1 MGQTV
6 SPGPTGSTSGHFGTG
21 WEFRSLAQVIDLL
34 DLAAELVD
42 IPSESHH
49 ETAIADHFES
59 RLATASHLRVERVGD
74 NVVART
80 ELGHAHRLVI
90 AGHLDTVP
98 ANENLGARIEGD
110 RLYGLGACDMKG
122 GLAAQLATAIEVADP
137 AVDVTY
143 VFYAGEEVAARYNGL
158 LHLFRDRPDLVEG
171 DVALL
176 GEPTSAVIEAGCQ
189 GTLRARV
196 TYRGKRAHTARPWMG
211 RNAIHRLGAVLS
223 RLSGYEGRRP
233 VIDGCEYHEAIQA
246 VFVEG
251 GVAGNVVPD
260 EAVLTVNLRYAPDR
274 TPAEAEAHLAEQ
286 IGDNDGFEIT
296 DHSIAAAPTLT
307 HPLLAALINRN
318 QLAVKAKLGWTD
330 VARFA
335 EHGVPAANFG
345 AGDASISHTRDEFV
359 ERHEIETVH
368 AALADLLRHG
378 A

>member
-1 MGQTV
+1 M
-6 SPGPTGSTSGHFGTG
+6 
-21 WEFRSLAQVIDLL
+21 IDPF
-34 DLAAELVD
+34 DLAAELVA

-59 RLATASHLRVERVGD
+59 TLAVVSHLETERVSD

-80 ELGHAHRLVI
+80 DLGHPYRLVI

-122 GLAAQLATAIEVADP
+122 GLAAQLATAIEVDDP

-158 LHLFRDRPDLVEG
+158 LHLFRDRPDLVAG

-176 GEPTSAVIEAGCQ
+176 GEPTSGGIEAGCQ

-196 TYRGKRAHTARPWMG
+196 TYRGARAHTARPWKG
-211 RNAIHRLGAVLS
+211 RNAIHRLGPVLS
-223 RLSGYEGRRP
+223 RLSDYAGRRP
-233 VIDGCEYHEAIQA
+233 VIDGCEYREAIQA

-260 EAVLTVNLRYAPDR
+260 EAVLTANLRYAPDR
-274 TPAEAEAHLAEQ
+274 SPGEAEAHLVEQ
-286 IGDNDGFEIT
+286 IGENDGFEVT
-296 DHSIAAAPTLT
+296 DHSIAAAPSLS
-307 HPLLAALINRN
+307 HPLLSALIERN
-318 QLAVKAKLGWTD
+318 QLEVRAKLGWTD

-345 AGDASISHTRDEFV
+345 AGDASIAHTRDEFV
-359 ERHEIETVH
+359 ERSEIETVH
-368 AALADLLRHG
+368 QALVDLVRRG
-378 A
+378 V

>member
-1 MGQTV
+1 MLPV
-6 SPGPTGSTSGHFGTG
+6 ATSGPAGG
-21 WEFRSLAQVIDLL
+21 ARIVVAVLDLL

-42 IPSESHH
+42 IPSESHD
-49 ETAIADHFES
+49 ETAIADHFEA
-59 RLATASHLRVERVGD
+59 RLADASHLDVERVAN

-80 ELGHAHRLVI
+80 NIGAEHRLVV

-98 ANENLGARIEGD
+98 RNDNLAARVEGD

-122 GLAAQLATAIEVADP
+122 GLAAQLATALTVDDP

-143 VFYAGEEVAARYNGL
+143 IFYEGEEVAAQYNGL
-158 LHLFRDRPDLVEG
+158 LHLFRDRPDLVSG

-196 TYRGKRAHTARPWMG
+196 TYRGARAHTARPWKG
-211 RNAIHRLGAVLS
+211 RNAIHRLGDVLT
-223 RLSGYEGRRP
+223 RLAAYEGRRP
-233 VIDGCEYHEAIQA
+233 VIDGCEYREAIQA

-260 EAVLTVNLRYAPDR
+260 EAVLTANLRYAPDR
-274 TPAEAEAHLAEQ
+274 TPAEAEAQLAEI

-307 HPLLAALINRN
+307 HPLLSSLIERN
-318 QLAVKAKLGWTD
+318 GLEVKAKLGWTD

-345 AGDASISHTRDEFV
+345 AGDASIAHTKDEFV
-359 ERHEIETVH
+359 DRHEIETVH
-368 AALADLLRHG
+368 QALCDLVRVG
-378 A
+378 VA

>member
-1 MGQTV
+1 M
-6 SPGPTGSTSGHFGTG
+6 
-21 WEFRSLAQVIDLL
+21 IDLL

-42 IPSESHH
+42 IPSESHD
-49 ETAIADHFES
+49 ETAIADHFER
-59 RLATASHLRVERVGD
+59 RLADAAHLTTERVNN

-80 ELGHAHRLVI
+80 DLGRAHRLII

-98 ANENLGARIEGD
+98 RNDNLKATLDGD

-122 GLAAQLATAIEVADP
+122 GLAAQLATALAVEHP

-143 VFYAGEEVAARYNGL
+143 LFYEGEEVAARYNGL
-158 LHLFRDRPDLVEG
+158 LHLFRDRPDLVQG

-196 TYRGKRAHTARPWMG
+196 TYRGERAHTARPWKG
-211 RNAIHRLGAVLS
+211 RNAIHRLGDVLT
-223 RLSGYEGRRP
+223 RLSAYEGRRP
-233 VIDGCEYHEAIQA
+233 LIDGCEYREAIQA

-260 EAVLTVNLRYAPDR
+260 EAVLTANLRYAPDR
-274 TPAEAEAHLAEQ
+274 TPAEAEAHLANQ

-296 DHSIAAAPTLT
+296 DHSIAAAPSLT
-307 HPLLAALINRN
+307 HPLLAALIERN
-318 QLAVKAKLGWTD
+318 GLDVKAKLGWTD

-345 AGDASISHTRDEFV
+345 SGDASIAHTKDEFV
-359 ERHEIETVH
+359 DRAEIEAVH
-368 AALADLLRHG
+368 IALVDLLEQG
-378 A
+378 V